1 MRSFL
6 TNVRFAVSC
15 RVIELRDT
23 VADPHQSEK
32 PDPVPYQS
40 QQELWKLK
48 MELRMTL
55 QCSQWRRKAGG

>member
-1 MRSFL
+1 MIRIHVRKMPIVRSFL

-32 PDPVPYQS
+32 PDPVPY
-40 QQELWKLK
+40 
-48 MELRMTL
+48 
-55 QCSQWRRKAGG
+55 